1 MDKFY
6 NSQGEEIQILREL
19 GKGGEGIVFLTNNQN
34 VMKIYKSQTLIEEK
48 KNKIELFASKKLI
61 YNGICLPS
69 EIVLNNMGKF
79 VGYIMPKA
87 EGYEMQTCIFQPNL
101 LKLKFPSWTRINL
114 ANLCLTI
121 LDKINFLH
129 KNEIILG
136 DINPFNILIKSDTE
150 VYFVDTDSYQIGN
163 YPCPVGTSNFTPP
176 EIQNKDY
183 KSFLRTKEHEYFAVA
198 TLLFMTFLPGKA
210 PYSFQGGGD
219 PTENIRNMNFSYPLG
234 DEDNYLAPQG
244 MWEFIWVELPFEVRK
259 AFYTVFKENYRLS
272 IEDWL
277 AVIENYK
284 IDLLG
289 RNCPIEIIPTDTQ
302 KILTGRTLNMNRRDI
317 KKTDTHLRNN
327 KTVLKP
333 NIKEETFAVLELSTK
348 AVKLLIGNKNELL
361 KNGFN
366 FDSFPIRESDKTET
380 GRGLDTEN
388 NMDMEYYRKSVLPS
402 IRKMLHVAKERK
414 VDVLYTVATAAY
426 RTANNRDEIIETI
439 KNECSINVKILSKKE
454 EALATLTAFL
464 FSRPAHLKIEPKQ
477 DLLMID
483 QGGGST
489 EISLFRGNG
498 ELLDSYSLNLGSMVL
513 KTILFKEATAQTP
526 MDKAF
531 KDSEKLIKD
540 RLRTFYS
547 NPKSKLL
554 NKNKSNF
561 CISVGTAITSAT
573 NKKGNRNQH
582 GTAISLMKLKEK
594 IYQIDALLK
603 SKFSNILELL
613 HALED
618 KTTHETSKI
627 DNLVVMRVGLPM
639 YVEIMQNFNINEVIV
654 SGTGLWYGI
663 YFEKLYN
670 INTENI

>member
-402 IRKMLHVAKERK
+402 IRKMLHFAKERK